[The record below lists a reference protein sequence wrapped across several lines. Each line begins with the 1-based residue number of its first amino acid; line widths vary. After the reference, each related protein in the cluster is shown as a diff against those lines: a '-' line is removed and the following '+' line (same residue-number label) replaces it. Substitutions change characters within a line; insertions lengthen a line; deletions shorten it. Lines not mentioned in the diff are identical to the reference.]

1 MKRKGVIFLV
11 TVFFLASCS
20 VTKKPIFVNV
30 DTIKIED
37 VTSEKVLIS
46 AFAHFKN
53 PNDVGGKLETKGI
66 KVLVNDVEMA
76 EVKSEMFKVPAR
88 KEFAVPM
95 LVEIPIKQLQKKL
108 NKNFL
113 ENLIGTL
120 LNQKMKVQFKGQIKY
135 KVLGYS
141 NYYDVDESEIVKI
154 KL

>member
-1 MKRKGVIFLV
+1 MYKSLVFFV
-11 TVFFLASCS
+11 TVFFLVSCS
-20 VTKKPIFVNV
+20 VQKKPIFVNI
-30 DTIKIED
+30 DTIKIVD
-37 VTSEKVLIS
+37 ITQEKVLIS

-53 PNDVGGKLETKGI
+53 PNDVGGELETKGI
-66 KVLVNDVEMA
+66 KVLINDIEMA
-76 EVKSEMFKVPAR
+76 DVSSEMFKIPAR
-88 KEFAVPM
+88 KEFAVPL
-95 LVEIPIKQLQKKL
+95 LVEIPLKELQEKL

-141 NYYDVDESEIVKI
+141 NYYNVDEVQTVKI